1 MDNLD
6 PLLHQPLR
14 TQIAAFLAGCDEAS
28 FSELKRN
35 LQVSDGNLESHLK
48 KLIAADYVS
57 LRRSEGPGR
66 AQTSYSLT
74 PTGMGALQ
82 RYIQTLQKLL
92 PLRTQP
98 AADLPGD
105 MVAGS

>member
-92 PLRTQP
+92 PLGTQP
-98 AADLPGD
+98 ADAPLGG
-105 MVAGS
+105 VIAGS

>member
-1 MDNLD
+1 M
-6 PLLHQPLR
+6 
-14 TQIAAFLAGCDEAS
+14 
-28 FSELKRN
+28 
-35 LQVSDGNLESHLK
+35 
-48 KLIAADYVS
+48 S

-92 PLRTQP
+92 PLGTQP
-98 AADLPGD
+98 ADAPLGG
-105 MVAGS
+105 VIAGS

>member
-92 PLRTQP
+92 PLGTQP
-98 AADLPGD
+98 AADPLGG
-105 MVAGS
+105 VAAGS

>member
-14 TQIAAFLAGCDEAS
+14 TQIAGFLAGCDEAS

-92 PLRTQP
+92 PLGTQP
-98 AADLPGD
+98 AADPLGG
-105 MVAGS
+105 VIAGS